1 MSTPAIPLAVRVCF
15 RSRSDLA
22 LVILAP
28 RQQVAV
34 LKRKRPRPKMNSF
47 DLLLWTTLRRVG
59 GRWAEVLLIVKPETV
74 VGWHRAGFR
83 LYWRW
88 RFRRRGG
95 RPRTTAEI
103 RTLILRMVARSRHS
117 LTKKLRPIIL
127 KR

>member
-1 MSTPAIPLAVRVCF
+1 MNREFLHEFIPAILVAVRVCF

-22 LVILAP
+22 LAILGP

-74 VGWHRAGFR
+74 VGWHRAGFAST
-83 LYWRW
+83 
-88 RFRRRGG
+88 GVG
-95 RPRTTAEI
+95 DSEG
-103 RTLILRMVARSRHS
+103 VAADRELLQKSAR
-117 LTKKLRPIIL
+117 
-127 KR
+127 

>member
-1 MSTPAIPLAVRVCF
+1 
-15 RSRSDLA
+15 
-22 LVILAP
+22 
-28 RQQVAV
+28 
-34 LKRKRPRPKMNSF
+34 MNSF

-88 RFRRRGG
+88 RFRRHGG
-95 RPRTTAEI
+95 RSRTTAGI
-103 RTLILRMVARSRHS
+103 RALILRMVSRSRHP
-117 LTKKLRPIIL
+117 LTKKSRPIIL